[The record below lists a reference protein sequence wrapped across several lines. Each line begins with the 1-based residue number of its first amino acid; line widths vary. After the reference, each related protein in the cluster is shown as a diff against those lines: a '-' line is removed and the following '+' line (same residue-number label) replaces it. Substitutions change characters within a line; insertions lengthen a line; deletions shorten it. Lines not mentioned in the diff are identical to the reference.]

1 MTHFTLYDR
10 LCLDSSTWVQL
21 TSVSSLLWPTNISLC
36 LWIQLLYSFICRW
49 TSSLLPCHIYI
60 FLTSATCLTRLSDP
74 ASVPFVHAFS
84 SAWNAFSSFLP
95 SPSLPFRPECSQPYF
110 CLSASNMGSY
120 SVFVSQ
126 KLLSGFSST
135 CSHSTLS
142 ASVSTLLYNC
152 PSVSASLTV
161 NSLGKGLVLPILVF
175 QHLA

>member
-10 LCLDSSTWVQL
+10 LYLDSSTWVQL

-36 LWIQLLYSFICRW
+36 LWIQLLYSFIYRW
-49 TSSLLPCHIYI
+49 TSSLLPCHIYFFNFSHLSYPFEWSCLSALCPC
-60 FLTSATCLTRLSDP
+60 FLLCLECLFLLS
-74 ASVPFVHAFS
+74 
-84 SAWNAFSSFLP
+84 
-95 SPSLPFRPECSQPYF
+95 SPSLPLRPECSQPYF

-120 SVFVSQ
+120 SVFVSR
-126 KLLSGFSST
+126 KLLSGFSPT

-161 NSLGKGLVLPILVF
+161 NSLGKGLVLPVLVF